1 MKIGCAFLIPIT
13 QYGFPPSPEDTIQA
27 IHDAA
32 DAGFDGIE
40 MEAVDGVNVEA
51 FEGRVAELG
60 DALETSRLE
69 VCCFTAVVQNL
80 FTLDDGRGSACLAA
94 LERIATMAKRVKSRL
109 LGLCPY
115 VPSEL
120 RPVKGTELYEGGPAM
135 RLEAPRHY
143 PWGRFWRNA
152 ADRLKRAG
160 DIAAANGL
168 TLVVEGRIG
177 DLVGCLDGVAQL
189 VDQAGCTNAGLV
201 YDTAHVHAAR
211 DRLDVAWL
219 KYAGRIRHVHVADN
233 DGTAPLHLPMG
244 QGNIDFGSLTGLLM
258 QSDYAGYVCIDYGGV
273 PDVWRAAVEGRAAL
287 ARLFSENGNAG

>member
-13 QYGFPPSPEDTIQA
+13 QYGFPPSPEDTIRA

-40 MEAVDGVNVEA
+40 MEAVDGANVEA
-51 FEGRVAELG
+51 FEGRLADLSE
-60 DALETSRLE
+60 ALKQSALD

-80 FTLDDGRGSACLAA
+80 FTIDDTLGGACLAA
-94 LERIATMAKRVKSRL
+94 FERIGNMARRLRSPL

-120 RPVKGTELYEGGPAM
+120 RPVKGSELYEGGPAM
-135 RLEAPRHY
+135 RLEAPRRY
-143 PWGRFWRNA
+143 PWDQFWRNA
-152 ADRLKRAG
+152 ADRLKRAN

-168 TLVVEGRIG
+168 TLVLEGRIG

-189 VDQAGCTNAGLV
+189 IDQAGCANAGIV

-211 DRLDVAWL
+211 DRLDVAL
-219 KYAGRIRHVHVADN
+219 NKYAGRIRHVHVADN

-244 QGNIDFGSLTGLLM
+244 QGNIDFRSLMGLLK
-258 QSDYAGYVCIDYGGV
+258 QFDYADYVCIDYGGV
-273 PDVWRAAVEGRAAL
+273 PDVWRMAVNGREAL
-287 ARLFSENGNAG
+287 TRLLADV

>member
-13 QYGFPPSPEDTIQA
+13 QYGFPPSPEDTIRA

-32 DAGFDGIE
+32 HAGFDGIE
-40 MEAVDGVNVEA
+40 MEAVDGANVEA
-51 FEGRVAELG
+51 FERRLADLG
-60 DALETSRLE
+60 EALKQSALE

-80 FTLDDGRGSACLAA
+80 FTIDDTLGGTCLAA
-94 LERIATMAKRVKSRL
+94 FERIANMAKRLRSPL

-120 RPVKGTELYEGGPAM
+120 RPVKGSELYEGGPAM
-135 RLEAPRHY
+135 RLEAPSHY
-143 PWGRFWRNA
+143 PWDRFWRNA
-152 ADRLKRAG
+152 AVRLKRAN

-168 TLVVEGRIG
+168 TLVLEGRIG

-189 VDQAGCTNAGLV
+189 IDQAGCANVGIV

-211 DRLDVAWL
+211 DRLDVAL
-219 KYAGRIRHVHVADN
+219 SKYAGRIRHVHVADN

-244 QGNIDFGSLTGLLM
+244 QGNIDFRPLMGLLK
-258 QSDYAGYVCIDYGGV
+258 QFDYAAYVCIDYGGV
-273 PDVWRAAVEGRAAL
+273 PDVWRTAVDGREAL
-287 ARLFSENGNAG
+287 ARLLADG